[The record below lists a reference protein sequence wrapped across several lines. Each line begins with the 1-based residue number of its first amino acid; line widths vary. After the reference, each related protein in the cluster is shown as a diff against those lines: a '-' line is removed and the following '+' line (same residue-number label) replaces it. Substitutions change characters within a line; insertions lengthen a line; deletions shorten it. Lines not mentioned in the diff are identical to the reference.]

1 MYKKTLKTIQ
11 KNTNKE
17 KYLEDIKKN
26 ISSKDY
32 PFRQSHII
40 ISAENPLYP
49 TETSLSHEDVKALL
63 EGKGYDIEDMKG
75 KYGGLERSLLIK
87 NPPKHANKHFYELAR
102 KLGQESI
109 IISGDGYNHELHY
122 VNGDKA
128 GKHQKGQG
136 TTIHNQEPE
145 DFYSTLED
153 GTHFTHLMG
162 DDLHTQ
168 SKFVKPPKKM
178 QKSEGSSFYLCKNE
192 DDSEHPLDN
201 PSPNLNLIHYSP
213 EQGLKSIEP
222 KFHGVRK
229 IGSEAKQGAPT
240 HKLAFFYAEGAKPES
255 LVTSGSK
262 SKYVTNLGNRKI
274 YDIAK
279 DKDKLWSK
287 AKALADQRQINPGV
301 VDKDDFHQA
310 IKDAG
315 YHGIYNSGLDKD
327 TMGMVVGMFHPTDVN
342 EEHEMHPKDY
352 DEASSKNHHDEQK
365 SMSNAQSHANV
376 YGHHNPEFLHNLK
389 ESFKVK

>member
-1 MYKKTLKTIQ
+1 MYKKVYRVIS
-11 KNTNKE
+11 N
-17 KYLEDIKKN
+17 DIKKQEKEEEIN
-26 ISSKDY
+26 TSLSKKGEPY
-32 PFRQSHII
+32 RQSHII
-40 ISAENPLYP
+40 LSADQPYHP
-49 TETSLSHEDVKALL
+49 TETNMDHDSVKAML
-63 EGKGYDIEDMKG
+63 EGKGYDVESMKG

-87 NPPKHANKHFYELAR
+87 NPPKHSHKHFYELAR
-102 KLGQESI
+102 KLGQDSLI
-109 IISGDGYNHELHY
+109 FSNGYDHELHY

-128 GKHQKGQG
+128 GKHLKGQG

-255 LVTSGSK
+255 LVTTGVK

-287 AKALADQRQINPGV
+287 AKSLADQRQINPGV

-342 EEHEMHPKDY
+342 EEHEMHPKDF

-365 SMSNAQSHANV
+365 SMSSAQSHANV